1 MTQSKEIKKGVIVIK
16 AKFDTKFLA
25 TGILDKAERKEFKSG
40 NGEML
45 KITIKSGE
53 DYFTFDFFNT
63 KKDPQRVRGMMTKL
77 RKGDFI
83 KTEGSISI
91 NEYEDKEGNLRKSQ
105 NYSAFYIQHIEEI
118 SNPTIFISVAGI
130 LKKKVDKE
138 DMGGKEITVRV
149 FDDYR
154 KTNDEYTFG
163 IGNNLESFY
172 DTADEGDNISVTA
185 VYTNRAVA
193 DISSEHIQSFGE
205 ELDGMT
211 PAGVKRK
218 FERKLDTRQ
227 AKILAEE
234 SELDEDGEAFFEI
247 DNDDIPF

>member
-1 MTQSKEIKKGVIVIK
+1 MIVIK

-25 TGILDKAERKEFKSG
+25 TGNVDKAERVEFKSG

-53 DYFTFDFFNT
+53 DYFTFSFFNT
-63 KKDPQRVRGMMTKL
+63 KKDPQRVREMMVKL

-83 KTEGSISI
+83 KTEGTVSI
-91 NEYEDKEGNLRKSQ
+91 NEYEDKEGNLRKSP

-118 SNPTIFISVAGI
+118 PNPTIFISVAGI

-138 DMGGKEITVRV
+138 DMGGKEITIRV

-154 KTNDEYTFG
+154 KTNGEYTFG
-163 IGNNLESFY
+163 IGDNLESFY
-172 DTADEGDNISVTA
+172 DTANEGDNISVTA
-185 VYTNRAVA
+185 VYINRLVA

-205 ELDGMT
+205 KLEGIT
-211 PAGVKRK
+211 PAGVSRK
-218 FERKLDTRQ
+218 PERKLDVRQ

-234 SELDEDGEAFFEI
+234 SELDEEDTFFEI

>member
-1 MTQSKEIKKGVIVIK
+1 MIVIK

-25 TGILDKAERKEFKSG
+25 TGTLDKAERVEFKSG

-53 DYFTFDFFNT
+53 DYFTFSFFNT
-63 KKDPQRVRGMMTKL
+63 KKDPQRVRSMMTKL

-105 NYSAFYIQHIEEI
+105 NYSAFYIEHIEEI
-118 SNPTIFISVAGI
+118 ANPTVFISIAGI

-138 DMGGKEITVRV
+138 DMGGKEITIRV
-149 FDDYR
+149 FDEYK
-154 KTNDEYTFG
+154 KTNGEYTFD
-163 IGNNLESFY
+163 IGDKLSAFY
-172 DTADEGDNISVTA
+172 DTANEGDNISVTA

-193 DISSEHIQSFGE
+193 DISSTNIQSFGE
-205 ELDGMT
+205 ELEGIT
-211 PAGVKRK
+211 PAGVNRK
-218 FERKLDTRQ
+218 YERKLDTKQ

-234 SELDEDGEAFFEI
+234 SELDEEEDSFFEI